1 MIGVCKDDLFPSMS
15 KMPLSPSGLY
25 GWVLM
30 EAAGYSFLGDNKE
43 EEPCVVM
50 HSRADAQLCV
60 AKYVCGIT
68 IIQHI

>member
-1 MIGVCKDDLFPSMS
+1 MAEMTKVCIEELFPNLAS
-15 KMPLSPSGLY
+15 SGLM

-50 HSRADAQLCV
+50 YSRAQAQLCV
-60 AKYVCGIT
+60 TK
-68 IIQHI
+68 